1 MHFLVSLYIDEHSP
15 LEWFYIHKAD
25 GVPSHIE
32 WFYIHKADGVHR
44 HIEWFYTHKADGVQ
58 RHIEWFYVHKAEL
71 FIGTLSGSTLIKLTV
86 YIGTLSGFTHIRL
99 TVRSVGV
106 SQMQS
111 LPPNVAGG
119 VVYQPG
125 APPSYPGTFSPAGS
139 VEGSPM
145 HNVYMGQPGQNP
157 PGQYQAMPPAGEDAD
172 PPRASGTVAMAPPP
186 VHM

>member
-1 MHFLVSLYIDEHSP
+1 MNI
-15 LEWFYIHKAD
+15 
-25 GVPSHIE
+25 VP
-32 WFYIHKADGVHR
+32 W
-44 HIEWFYTHKADGVQ
+44 
-58 RHIEWFYVHKAEL
+58 
-71 FIGTLSGSTLIKLTV
+71 SGSTYIKLTV

-99 TVRSVGV
+99 TVRSAGV

-172 PPRASGTVAMAPPP
+172 PPPGLWNGCHGSTPSPHVNTIRDLITQHASCQSAWFTRFSFCV
-186 VHM
+186 